1 MYLTYHNLWPG
12 QKWAYGN
19 ANRLGH
25 LSVRDVRTWCE
36 LEVCSSIGAGFPPSP
51 AWRWLCMGWAELLP
65 AAWALLGFSSQWMPE
80 PATRE
85 ILDTDAFIVASS
97 CHPQLKLWIWETW
110 CGVPDCYQLWMLRH
124 TAGNGASIRVH
135 HTLWLI
141 TAAHVSALEGVQTW
155 DLVSWNVFCMFS
167 KTGFW
172 VSPTLSASEIH
183 QNTYWELLL
192 FNVFRA
198 YKCLVV
204 AGWFLDWREIWSLR
218 SASPVRM

>member
-1 MYLTYHNLWPG
+1 MTRAKTSIWQCKSAGAVFLLGMSGLGASWRCAAALVQGSLHPLHGGGCAWAG
-12 QKWAYGN
+12 QNCSLQHG
-19 ANRLGH
+19 
-25 LSVRDVRTWCE
+25 LS
-36 LEVCSSIGAGFPPSP
+36 GP
-51 AWRWLCMGWAELLP
+51 
-65 AAWALLGFSSQWMPE
+65 ALLGFSSQWLPE

-85 ILDTDAFIVASS
+85 ILDTDAFIMAQS

-110 CGVPDCYQLWMLRH
+110 CGVPDCHQLWMLRH

-192 FNVFRA
+192 FNVFGEC
-198 YKCLVV
+198 KCLVV
-204 AGWFLDWREIWSLR
+204 TGWFLDWREIWSLR